1 MKDIGRKRVAQI
13 WDRVRYHWNRAR
25 LADRMNRDREARI
38 NRDLMAREF
47 NVWKRF
53 RAVERKEQRKAA

>member
-38 NRDLMAREF
+38 NRDLMARHF
-47 NVWKRF
+47 RVWKLF
-53 RAVERKEQRKAA
+53 RAAERKQEREAL